1 MRRAGPGDRKKL
13 KRAWC
18 PQSQMAMFTKARV
31 SHAAARPSQ
40 RRTGGQPG
48 LGHVEVLGDVR
59 RSFDDSFSGVSV
71 IDV

>member
-1 MRRAGPGDRKKL
+1 
-13 KRAWC
+13 
-18 PQSQMAMFTKARV
+18 MAMFTKARV

-48 LGHVEVLGDVR
+48 LGHVEVLADVR